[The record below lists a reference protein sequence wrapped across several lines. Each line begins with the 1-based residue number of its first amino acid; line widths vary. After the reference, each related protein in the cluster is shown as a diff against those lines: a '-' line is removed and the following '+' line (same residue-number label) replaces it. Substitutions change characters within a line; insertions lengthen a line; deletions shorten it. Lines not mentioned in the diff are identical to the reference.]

1 MRINSS
7 TLYIKR
13 VFTGVVGGKGG
24 NDAEQIGER
33 QRRWGWG
40 GEGNYCKGLILL
52 PFFFRFC
59 KHHQFFIFSIIFA
72 VFIIYI
78 MIILDD

>member
-1 MRINSS
+1 MRTNGS

-33 QRRWGWG
+33 QRRWG
-40 GEGNYCKGLILL
+40 GEEE
-52 PFFFRFC
+52 RV
-59 KHHQFFIFSIIFA
+59 IIA
-72 VFIIYI
+72 KV
-78 MIILDD
+78 